1 MLERT
6 DRVAIITGAGRGI
19 GAECAKKL
27 AEAGADVVLVSRTKS
42 ELEQVAKQIKLNNEV
57 QVLTQVC
64 DIINIEAIE
73 NVIKNVIQ
81 RFGRIDILINNAG
94 INQNVKVL
102 NMTAESWDHII
113 EVNLKGTFLFTKEVI
128 PIMIKQKY
136 GRIINLSSI
145 AGQTGCLL
153 YGGAHYTASK
163 AGIIGFSRQLVKEV
177 SSYGITVNCIAP
189 GMISTKMWSDSESND
204 KQKQLLENI
213 PCKRFGRP
221 EEVAALIC
229 FISSQEAGYITG
241 EVININGGV
250 YMK

>member
-1 MLERT
+1 MFELT

-27 AEAGADVVLVSRTKS
+27 AEAGGDVVLVSRTKS
-42 ELEQVAKQIKLNNEV
+42 ELEQVAEQIKLDNDV
-57 QVLTQVC
+57 HVLIQVC
-64 DIINIEAIE
+64 DIIDIEAI
-73 NVIKNVIQ
+73 KNVVKNIIQ
-81 RFGRIDILINNAG
+81 KFGRIDILINNAG

-102 NMTAESWDHII
+102 NMTPEDWDRVI

-128 PIMIKQKY
+128 PIMIKQEY
-136 GRIINLSSI
+136 GRIINLSSV

-163 AGIIGFSRQLVKEV
+163 AGQIGFSRQLVKEV

-189 GMISTKMWSDSESND
+189 GVIATEMWSDAESN
-204 KQKQLLENI
+204 KQKMLLENI

-221 EEVAALIC
+221 EEVAALVC
-229 FISSQEAGYITG
+229 FLSSQEAGYITG

-250 YMK
+250 YMN